1 MHTKNVQ
8 TGQDRRRIAVFNLN
22 NESIRRA
29 VEKQQSNPVKTGQHN
44 QTETLPYP
52 VTAMPHKSATVKLG
66 NRQAV
71 LDEINALLETSGS
84 IDEARAKKVRKA
96 IDALRAGEATPAAGE
111 DSSGTDPI
119 QDSRP
124 MEGPE
129 AEQGELDARVDAGL
143 ETLRTRI
150 HAQVER
156 RNSDYEK
163 SLVLTDE
170 LETALRDNELQQAE
184 RTYHKLMSIM
194 GNIPG
199 LSEQRWKDI
208 DERLNRVRPRLRKL
222 ESWRH
227 WGTTVARQEL
237 IEQIRQLIGADMKP
251 GDLARQIQQ
260 AREQWHA
267 WDKSGDHAGKELRKA
282 FDQVCEE
289 AYRPCKAHFEKL
301 KRQRQ
306 ENLRQRQAIIDS
318 LNALY
323 ESTDWQQPEWREID
337 RFVSHARRDFHKIG
351 NVDFKHRKPV
361 ARALDEALGRL
372 EEYLSGERERSLK
385 ARERLIADIE
395 ALGEVNS
402 LRDALDRL
410 DMLKKQWKITVT
422 GKRNLENRL
431 WKRFQTACDSVYQR
445 RDAERKQQDAERNDN
460 LRKKQALIEELEQA
474 AGADDAELL
483 ANAPVLARTRSRWQ
497 EIGWIPRKH
506 ETSLDKRW
514 RAAQQHFSRALGA
527 AESRARDSELDNLAR
542 HALLCSRWE
551 QTVLAGNPVDADS
564 AKAEW
569 EALPALSGA
578 SAAAIQQRF
587 TGALSRPDDATLS
600 RNLTAKQGAC
610 LRLEV
615 LLELESPAEHQAERM
630 AYQIERLNASMK
642 KELDAQDTPEDL
654 LARVFTTG
662 AVPAGAAEAIEQR
675 IAACLSRYRE
685 RT

>member
-1 MHTKNVQ
+1 
-8 TGQDRRRIAVFNLN
+8 
-22 NESIRRA
+22 
-29 VEKQQSNPVKTGQHN
+29 
-44 QTETLPYP
+44 
-52 VTAMPHKSATVKLG
+52 MPHKSATVKLG
-66 NRQAV
+66 NRQAI

-96 IDALRAGEATPAAGE
+96 IDALRAGEVTPAAGE
-111 DSSGTDPI
+111 DSTGVDPI

-124 MEGPE
+124 VEGPE
-129 AEQGELDARVDAGL
+129 AEQGELDALVDASL

-163 SLVLTDE
+163 SLALTDE

-184 RTYHKLMSIM
+184 RAYHKLMSIM

-208 DERLNRVRPRLRKL
+208 DKRLNRVRPRLRKL

-237 IEQIRQLIGADMKP
+237 IEQIRQLSGAEMKP
-251 GDLARQIQQ
+251 GDLAKQIKQ

-267 WDKSGDHAGKELRKA
+267 WDKSGDHAGKELWKV

-306 ENLRQRQAIIDS
+306 ENLRQRQAIIDG

-323 ESTDWQQPEWREID
+323 ESTDWQQPDWREID
-337 RFVSHARRDFHKIG
+337 RFVRHARRDFHKIG

-372 EEYLSGERERSLK
+372 EEYLSGERERSLE
-385 ARERLIADIE
+385 ARERLIIDIE
-395 ALGEVNS
+395 ALGEVSS

-410 DMLKKQWKITVT
+410 DTLKKQWKISVT
-422 GKRNLENRL
+422 EKRNLENRL
-431 WKRFQTACDSVYQR
+431 WKRFQAACDSVYQR

-460 LRKKQALIEELEQA
+460 LRKKQVLIEELEQA
-474 AGADDAELL
+474 AGAADKELL
-483 ANAPVLARTRSRWQ
+483 ASASALARTRSRWQ

-506 ETSLDKRW
+506 ETGLEKRW
-514 RAAQQHFSRALGA
+514 RAAQQQFSRALGA

-569 EALPALSGA
+569 EALPALSGT

-600 RNLTAKQGAC
+600 RNLKAKQGAC

-642 KELDAQDTPEDL
+642 KELDAQDSPEDL
-654 LARVFTTG
+654 LARVFTAG

-685 RT
+685 RS